1 MTRTSVPQTHRPRTG
16 WNDWREVSRHHSPY
30 RHHLVEAWRREWQ
43 TVEVL
48 RIADLP
54 PEFNVAGLY
63 WRSLQSPTPEPA
75 VAMRL
80 AANSGTVATRTARTH
95 NKA

>member
-1 MTRTSVPQTHRPRTG
+1 MTRTSVPQTHPPGTG
-16 WNDWREVSRHHSPY
+16 WNDWREVARHHSPY

-63 WRSLQSPTPEPA
+63 WRPLQPPTAEPEVTRRRP
-75 VAMRL
+75 V
-80 AANSGTVATRTARTH
+80 NSAPQFDGPLGEP
-95 NKA
+95 